1 MPWMILWVY
10 PDLIVLCWINSAQP
24 TTGWWY
30 TYPSEKYESQ
40 LGWWNS
46 QYMDSHKIHVPN
58 HQPANIYIYIPFYRF
73 FAFPLWLVNPQD
85 SGWLYRYC
93 IPLYIWDI
101 CIYIYILSNLCSI
114 QMYPLPSALAALL
127 QDAIDPRRSRGGA
140 RSQVLTG
147 GNVQKN
153 SALEEIQRAN
163 LKILQYS

>member
-1 MPWMILWVY
+1 MKVSWDDEIPNIWKVIKFM
-10 PDLIVLCWINSAQP
+10 SQ
-24 TTGWWY
+24 TTN
-30 TYPSEKYESQ
+30 Q
-40 LGWWNS
+40 L
-46 QYMDSHKIHVPN
+46 
-58 HQPANIYIYIPFYRF
+58 IYIYIPFYRF

-101 CIYIYILSNLCSI
+101 CIYILSNLCSI

-140 RSQVLTG
+140 RSQVLTS